1 MTKNSIMPYYTYIL
15 ASGRNGTLYVGV
27 TNNIARR
34 VHEHRTGDTPGFTK
48 RYGVKKLVHVETYD
62 DVRLAIQREKT
73 FKRWSRAWKLALIEE
88 HNPQWLDLF
97 ETINS

>member
-1 MTKNSIMPYYTYIL
+1 MTENNIMPYYTYVL
-15 ASGRNGTLYVGV
+15 ASGRNGTLYVGG

-34 VHEHRTGDTPGFTK
+34 IHEHRTGDTPGFTK
-48 RYGVKKLVHVETYD
+48 RYGVKKLVYVETYD

-73 FKRWSRAWKLALIEE
+73 FKRWSRSWKLALIEE

>member
-1 MTKNSIMPYYTYIL
+1 MTSRLGERIY
-15 ASGRNGTLYVGV
+15 
-27 TNNIARR
+27 
-34 VHEHRTGDTPGFTK
+34 EHRTGAFKGFTQKYKLK
-48 RYGVKKLVHVETYD
+48 RLVYVERPATMP
-62 DVRLAIQREKT
+62 LAIQREKT